1 MELLKLWLTKD
12 KNILNKLPPLIHD
25 INQFIN
31 EQESQRGNYMISK
44 VKPDTSVAEKLDFNI
59 NVSRTK
65 LTEGYKLFT
74 KDEVVL
80 KGRESNF

>member
-1 MELLKLWLTKD
+1 
-12 KNILNKLPPLIHD
+12 
-25 INQFIN
+25 
-31 EQESQRGNYMISK
+31 MISK
-44 VKPDTSVAEKLDFNI
+44 VKPDTSVTEKLDFNI